1 MAIEQARAGGA
12 ATEITTLRMVIGGEP
27 VDAADGRTF
36 EVVNPATGRGRSRP
50 RRWAARRTWIGRSR
64 RRSRRSRS
72 PRAGRAGPPASA
84 AGRSRSS
91 RELVKEHTEELAQ
104 LESRNDGKP
113 ITGARGEVVGVCLV
127 FDYYAGAAN
136 KIFGQ
141 TIPVSKPGL
150 DLTLREP
157 IGVVGLI
164 VPWNFPLLMASLEGR
179 AGARGRQHRDPQ
191 AGVATRR

>member
-1 MAIEQARAGGA
+1 MPPTARPSRSSIRRPA
-12 ATEITTLRMVIGGEP
+12 AS
-27 VDAADGRTF
+27 
-36 EVVNPATGRGRSRP
+36 SRP
-50 RRWAARRTWIGRSR
+50 RRWAARPTSIGRSR
-64 RRSRRSRS
+64 RPRRRSRS
-72 PRAGRAGPPASA
+72 RKGWSTWA
-84 AGRSRSS
+84 AGKRGRT
-91 RELVKEHTEELAQ
+91 LAKLAALIKEHTEELAQ
-104 LESRNDGKP
+104 LESRNVGKP
-113 ITGARGEVVGVCLV
+113 ITGARGEITGASLV

-179 AGARGRQHRDPQ
+179 AGAGRRQHRDPQ
-191 AGVATRR
+191 AGQLLADDRDPARRAGARGGHPGRACSTS